1 VALAPREVL
10 CPKRMHHGPCGGVR
24 DDLACEIVPARCPF
38 TMRDAP
44 VPWSG
49 PDARDRPEPPL
60 LTLAATRP
68 VVLTD
73 LTVPPFDERGL
84 TAVVRALAGS
94 CDGLLVGEHQ
104 GRPDFPPSL
113 MTALVREAGGAA
125 WITLTC
131 RDRNR
136 VVLEQELAGLVT
148 ARAAG
153 VFCATGDGRAPGVRP
168 EVTQV
173 FDVDGTQLAAMAAA
187 AGLPVAVPEA
197 PEAPPRRL
205 RPGRLREKQRAGAQF
220 AILNHV
226 GSTTRMA
233 NFLAAARAAGVTI
246 PLLAGVAVYT
256 DAHSAAVLQHFPGL
270 QLDDDRVAAVLGAPD
285 PVAAGIAEAV
295 AEARGLLALDGIVGV
310 NLSGL
315 GSSHGPAAGAE
326 IKAAVGDELI
336 RGTA

>member
-1 VALAPREVL
+1 
-10 CPKRMHHGPCGGVR
+10 MHHGPCGGVR

-38 TMRDAP
+38 TVREAP

-49 PDARDRPEPPL
+49 PDPRDRPEPPL

-73 LTVPPFDERGL
+73 LTIPPFDERGL
-84 TAVVRALAGS
+84 TSVVRALAGS

-113 MTALVREAGGAA
+113 MTALVREAGGAP

-136 VVLEQELAGLVT
+136 IVLEQELAGLVT

-153 VFCATGDGRAPGVRP
+153 VFCATGDGRAPGVRS

-187 AGLPVAVPEA
+187 AGLSVGVPEA

-233 NFLAAARAAGVTI
+233 NFLAAAHAAGVTM
-246 PLLAGVAVYT
+246 PLMAGVAVYT
-256 DAHSAAVLQHFPGL
+256 DPHSAAVLQHFPGL
-270 QLDDDRVAAVLGAPD
+270 QLDEERVRAVLEAPD

-315 GSSHGPAAGAE
+315 GSSHGPTAGAE
-326 IKAAVGDELI
+326 IKAAVGDELR
-336 RGTA
+336 RGPA